1 MFPGATVDAAT
12 RKAVASLR
20 DSRAN
25 WSADELT
32 ALNDVAKGSPTQRAL
47 RMVGALAPNSPIT
60 TLLHAGGLLG
70 GTATGGLVDGRLARN
85 DGDRSGGQDGGQSA
99 HELGGQQSEQH
110 HPIGGQCAD
119 DGCAYGAICHV
130 AFGGVAHGLGGQRA
144 PTSATLCP
152 GARGGVPTMPRVIK
166 RSASQA
172 LKAGPS
178 RRDAPLPSF
187 VPPQL
192 SQPVE
197 KPPSGPQ
204 WLHEIKLDGFRMAA
218 RIDNGRV
225 QLLTRT
231 GLDWTAKYPSAI
243 AALANLK
250 VNAAYLDGE
259 LCGVD
264 DAGLPNFAR
273 TQAATDGERGARLVY
288 YAFDLL
294 HINGWDVSALPL
306 IERKKLLEPL
316 LANKPGLQFNG
327 HETGDGELILEHAGK
342 LGFEGV
348 VSKTIDAPYA
358 PRNRGLWRKAKWL
371 NRQEFV
377 VVGWSDPEGT
387 RPHLGALL
395 LGYYTDDGKL
405 IYAGRVGTGMPDKVL
420 ADLRRRL
427 EPLSRTKS
435 PLNVPPPRKTR
446 FGSPLVLSRVHW
458 VEPKLVAEIT
468 YLTWTADN
476 LLRQGGQ
483 TGGPGAARSRTG
495 LIGGSGQGSINQRQ
509 T

>member
-1 MFPGATVDAAT
+1 M
-12 RKAVASLR
+12 S
-20 DSRAN
+20 
-25 WSADELT
+25 
-32 ALNDVAKGSPTQRAL
+32 
-47 RMVGALAPNSPIT
+47 
-60 TLLHAGGLLG
+60 
-70 GTATGGLVDGRLARN
+70 
-85 DGDRSGGQDGGQSA
+85 
-99 HELGGQQSEQH
+99 
-110 HPIGGQCAD
+110 
-119 DGCAYGAICHV
+119 
-130 AFGGVAHGLGGQRA
+130 
-144 PTSATLCP
+144 
-152 GARGGVPTMPRVIK
+152 RVIK
-166 RSASQA
+166 GSASQA
-172 LKAGPS
+172 VKAGQP
-178 RRDAPLPSF
+178 RQGVPLPQF
-187 VPPQL
+187 IPPQL
-192 SQPVE
+192 SQPVD

-231 GLDWTAKYPSAI
+231 GIDWTDKYPSAV
-243 AALANLK
+243 AALAS
-250 VNAAYLDGE
+250 VNVKTAYLDGE

-264 DAGLPNFAR
+264 DTGLPTFAH
-273 TQAATDGERGARLVY
+273 TQAATDGERGVRLVY

-294 HINGWDVSALPL
+294 HLADWDVSKLPL
-306 IERKKLLEPL
+306 IERKALLEPL
-316 LANKPGLQFNG
+316 VANKLGLQFNG
-327 HETGDGELILEHAGK
+327 HDTGDGELMLKHAGR

-358 PRNRGLWRKAKWL
+358 PGNRGLWRKAKAL

-377 VVGWSDPEGT
+377 VVGWSDPEGS

-427 EPLSRTKS
+427 EPLGRAKS

-476 LLRQGGQ
+476 LLRHTVYVGLREDKPADQVRRE
-483 TGGPGAARSRTG
+483 TARSE
-495 LIGGSGQGSINQRQ
+495 
-509 T
+509 

>member
-1 MFPGATVDAAT
+1 M
-12 RKAVASLR
+12 
-20 DSRAN
+20 SR
-25 WSADELT
+25 
-32 ALNDVAKGSPTQRAL
+32 V
-47 RMVGALAPNSPIT
+47 V
-60 TLLHAGGLLG
+60 
-70 GTATGGLVDGRLARN
+70 
-85 DGDRSGGQDGGQSA
+85 
-99 HELGGQQSEQH
+99 
-110 HPIGGQCAD
+110 
-119 DGCAYGAICHV
+119 
-130 AFGGVAHGLGGQRA
+130 
-144 PTSATLCP
+144 
-152 GARGGVPTMPRVIK
+152 K

-172 LKAGPS
+172 VKSGAS
-178 RRDAPLPSF
+178 RGGRSQSDSPLPHF
-187 VPPQL
+187 IPPQL

-204 WLHEIKLDGFRMAA
+204 WLHEIKLDGYRMAA

-231 GLDWTAKYPSAI
+231 GLDWTEKYPSAI
-243 AALANLK
+243 AALANL
-250 VNAAYLDGE
+250 NINTAYLDGE

-264 DAGLPNFAR
+264 GAGLPTFAH
-273 TQAATDGERGARLVY
+273 TQAATDGERNVQLVY

-294 HINGWDVSALPL
+294 HLDGWDVSGLQL
-306 IERKKLLEPL
+306 IERKALLEPL

-327 HETGDGELILEHAGK
+327 HETGDGELILKHAGK

-358 PRNRGLWRKAKWL
+358 PGNRGLWRKAKWL

-377 VVGWSDPEGT
+377 IVGWSDPEGS

-395 LGYYTDDGKL
+395 LGYYTDDSKL

-427 EPLSRTKS
+427 EPLARKTS
-435 PLNVPPPRKTR
+435 PLTVPPPRKTR

-476 LLRQGGQ
+476 LLRHTVYVGLREDKLAEEIRRE
-483 TGGPGAARSRTG
+483 TARG
-495 LIGGSGQGSINQRQ
+495 
-509 T
+509 